1 MNIKIVKKMLSVS
14 FLVMIMVSIIP
25 MAFAKAEVIN
35 QDNKNVVVVGNL
47 KYDRDMYTVE
57 CAMED
62 LSVDCK
68 SGVSFIELYYSY
80 FDGIRSGTKLV
91 ISVKSSDDANPSKL
105 AMYRA
110 EDSDKTEPIYV
121 RLFDQETYEAA
132 VEAANGDLA
141 VAHTKLLKSH
151 DSTIAAKKEYL
162 YDFENDLAQIENE
175 ENKNVAKTF
184 KFYAVLDFL
193 DDGYILR
200 PTGEY
205 RGKLTAVCT
214 VEWLGET
221 EK

>member
-57 CAMED
+57 CPID
-62 LSVDCK
+62 LAIDCK
-68 SGVSFIELYYSY
+68 SGVASIGLYYEY
-80 FDGIRSGTKLV
+80 FNGIRSGTKLV

-162 YDFENDLAQIENE
+162 YDFENDLAQMENE
-175 ENKNVAKTF
+175 ENRNDAKRF

-205 RGKLTAVCT
+205 RGELTAVCT
-214 VEWLGET
+214 VEWLGAT

>member
-35 QDNKNVVVVGNL
+35 QDNKNVVVVGNI

-57 CAMED
+57 CPID
-62 LSVDCK
+62 LPIDCK
-68 SGVSFIELYYSY
+68 KGVEAIVLDYIDFSGL
-80 FDGIRSGTKLV
+80 RAGTKLV
-91 ISVKSSDDANPSKL
+91 ISVKSNDDANPSKL

-110 EDSDKTEPIYV
+110 EDSDKAEPIYV

-151 DSTIAAKKEYL
+151 DSTIAAKREYL
-162 YDFENDLAQIENE
+162 YDFENDLAQMATDEDRT
-175 ENKNVAKTF
+175 AARTF

-205 RGKLTAVCT
+205 RGELTVVCT
-214 VEWLGET
+214 VEWLGAT